1 MHNIVCCS
9 HSDVVLEAEV
19 LAEREE
25 RLAVL
30 LTPDFDDE
38 GEAGVDEATV
48 YAKVAYEA
56 QLARKTKA
64 TSKQNK
70 PIQKKRTQLI
80 VEIEKGSEG
89 MTVEVDNPVED
100 ADVQIVDQK
109 KGTQTPSPTPTPKQ
123 TPMKTSA
130 EGVSNMIFCL
140 FISRKN
146 GKLYKW
152 LLWLLQISMCG
163 IPSNPFCLK

>member
-1 MHNIVCCS
+1 MHDIVCCS

-38 GEAGVDEATV
+38 GEAGVDEAAV

-56 QLARKTKA
+56 QLAMKPRPHLNK
-64 TSKQNK
+64 NK
-70 PIQKKRTQLI
+70 PIQKKKTQLI

-100 ADVQIVDQK
+100 VDVQIVDQK
-109 KGTQTPSPTPTPKQ
+109 KGTQRPAPTPTPKQ
-123 TPMKTSA
+123 TPMKTSGT
-130 EGVSNMIFCL
+130 GVSNMIFCL

-152 LLWLLQISMCG
+152 LLWLLEISMCG
-163 IPSNPFCLK
+163 IPSNPFSLK